1 MQFELIPGSG
11 IFIDGVAAEA
21 EPINALAVAE
31 DKGELTAPKKQAK
44 ASRLTVK
51 QMAYNNTLPEGRDY
65 IEVAPLTQFVKRFDC
80 TQPIAFDTET
90 SYDPAIKVVHL
101 SQRALRFVQF
111 SQVQPDGSSITAI
124 VRVCAENKAAV
135 TDLCRI
141 ILCNPAHKVII
152 HNATF
157 EQWVV
162 KRFLGLDITALII
175 DTFVMSRFYYLGR
188 GFTHSNGLGECVQ
201 RELHVHHDKTEQTA
215 DWRLAI
221 SDEQYAYMRRDVEL
235 LTPLALA
242 LMRKFKEDPEGA
254 ALAAQLKVELLYSTL
269 VCNQIHL
276 TGMEVNL
283 EKMQEV
289 LDEKI
294 AKIGPLEEQLNAL
307 VNPDGELSTKD
318 KEAKAVALC
327 KIGAAK
333 LALTEKLEAY
343 YSGGAKGKFPAV
355 AALLKTIKTNEAL
368 IENLVP
374 KFNFRSSAQKMEMLR
389 KIYHGK
395 LMDYYRDNAATLMA
409 VDTTS
414 KVSTVD
420 LAELLVQSD
429 DEEEQTTTG
438 RDFNRDQAALKSML
452 ADPQMARGLSQGDID
467 RVMPQIAEKFAA
479 TMTEAALSSSGA
491 GNLKTIQYVLDEPD
505 DGALGTLLRLQKLDK
520 ERQMLESYIH
530 LAIMSPTGNRLHSTF
545 KSLGADSG
553 RTSSAAPNQQNVKRG
568 GEMRGLFVG
577 TEGYILGICDY
588 SQIEWRVAAD
598 MANELVALQAF
609 ADGLDLHTLTALA
622 IWGEDI
628 KTILIDNNV
637 IASRD
642 IAEDEL
648 YRIVYRYFDDYPEVP
663 LNDLDKVVKGLIKD
677 FRQLAKSA
685 NFGLIFGAGWRGLQ
699 SYIFNSSGKRVSEAE
714 CRAIRGTFFLKYK
727 GLASWHKERD
737 RLAQSKPQAIW
748 IGNCVRRWTLPI
760 ETNSGYKMPNPSLRL
775 TVLANTPVQGL
786 ASVIAKLGA
795 VAVALAIRHSETGGL
810 TAEMIA
816 DYIPQLVPLTDAI
829 LAGGLAGIRMVNI
842 VHDEVVFELPNSGDC
857 EKQIAQLAH
866 LLESAGQHLLTK
878 VKIRSSFGLA
888 DKTNTW
894 ADK

>member
-1 MQFELIPGSG
+1 MQFELAPG
-11 IFIDGVAAEA
+11 IFIAGVEAEA
-21 EPINALAVAE
+21 QPSSALTVA
-31 DKGELTAPKKQAK
+31 DDAGELNAPKKKQSK

-51 QMAYNNTLPEGRDY
+51 QQAYNNTLPEGRDY
-65 IEVAPLTQFVKRFDC
+65 IEVAPLTQFIKRFDP
-80 TQPIAFDTET
+80 TKPIAFDTES
-90 SYDPAIKVVHL
+90 SYDAAIKVVHL
-101 SQRALRFVQF
+101 SQKALRFVQF
-111 SQVQPDGSSITAI
+111 SQVQDDGSNLTAI
-124 VRVCAENKAAV
+124 VRVCNDNKAAV

-141 ILCNPAHKVII
+141 ILCNPAHKLII

-157 EQWVV
+157 DQWVL
-162 KRFLGLDITALII
+162 KRFLGLEITALII

-188 GFTHSNGLGECVQ
+188 GFTHSNGLGECVA
-201 RELHVHHDKTEQTA
+201 RELHVFHDKSEQTA
-215 DWRLAI
+215 DWRLAV
-221 SDEQYAYMRRDVEL
+221 SDEQYAYMKRDVEL

-242 LMRKFKEDPEGA
+242 LMQKFNEDPQGA
-254 ALAAQLKVELLYSTL
+254 ALAAQLKVELLYSTI

-276 TGMEVNL
+276 NGMEVDIN
-283 EKMQEV
+283 KMQTV
-289 LDEKI
+289 LHEKI
-294 AKIGPLEEQLNAL
+294 AQIGPLEEALNTL

-318 KEAKAVALC
+318 KELKHTALC
-327 KIGAAK
+327 KIGAARET
-333 LALTEKLEAY
+333 LAVKVNTYLLE
-343 YSGGAKGKFPAV
+343 GGKFPAV
-355 AALLKTIKTNEAL
+355 KALLKTIKTNQEL
-368 IENLVP
+368 IATLVP

-389 KIYHGK
+389 SMYHSK
-395 LMDYYRDNAATLMA
+395 LMDYYRENAAALMA
-409 VDTTS
+409 VDSTS

-420 LAELLVQSD
+420 LTELLVASD

-452 ADPQMARGLSQGDID
+452 ADPQMAKGLSQGEMD
-467 RVMPQIAEKFAA
+467 RVLPQIAEKFAA

-530 LAIMSPTGNRLHSTF
+530 LAIMSPTGNRLHSAF

-553 RTSSAAPNQQNVKRG
+553 RTSSTAPNQQNVKRG

-577 TEGYILGICDY
+577 TEGFILGICDY
-588 SQIEWRVAAD
+588 SQIEWRVAAEL
-598 MANELVALQAF
+598 ANEEIAIKAF
-609 ADGLDLHTLTALA
+609 ADGMDLHTLTALM
-622 IWGEDI
+622 IWGDDI
-628 KTILIDNNV
+628 KTILVDQGV
-637 IASRD
+637 IASRNID
-642 IAEDEL
+642 EDEL

-663 LNDLDKVVKGLIKD
+663 LNDQDKVVKGLIKD

-699 SYIFNSSGKRVSEAE
+699 SYIFNSSGKRVSELD
-714 CRAIRGTFFLKYK
+714 CRAIRTRFFAQYR

-737 RLAQSKPQAIW
+737 RVAQSKPQAIW
-748 IGNCVRRWTLPI
+748 IGDCVRRWTLPI
-760 ETNSGYKMPNPSLRL
+760 ETSSGYKMPNPSLRL

-786 ASVIAKLGA
+786 ASVIAKLGT
-795 VAVALAIRHSETGGL
+795 VAAALAIRHSEIGGL

-816 DYIPQLVPLTDAI
+816 EYIPQLIPLTDAI

-842 VHDEVVFELPNSGDC
+842 VHDEVVFELPKSDKC
-857 EKQIAQLAH
+857 EQQLAQLAH
-866 LLESAGQHLLTK
+866 LLEAAGQYLLTK
-878 VKIRSSFGLA
+878 VQIKSSFGLA